1 MFWVWLFCSFIAF
14 LLVYSLA
21 MFKQISPVFKSVI
34 YLDIEPQH
42 GAYSFHWELLVW
54 CIRQQKKRF
63 LVTVFAS
70 VLWRPLMF
78 LLLAPLTTSHSAHWL
93 YFVMTAHVFWFKDSF
108 TNIKPSWINE
118 YRIERVK
125 ESSLSLWWS
134 LENIFRLFGP
144 QYHNTIPECPLKKS
158 GSKSDPVLL

>member
-1 MFWVWLFCSFIAF
+1 MTKWHLVIPMGVAHLVHNAKKVSNLLVVLSSQSFIDF
-14 LLVYSLA
+14 TS
-21 MFKQISPVFKSVI
+21 
-34 YLDIEPQH
+34 D
-42 GAYSFHWELLVW
+42 SFSQLEE
-54 CIRQQKKRF
+54 R
-63 LVTVFAS
+63 
-70 VLWRPLMF
+70 
-78 LLLAPLTTSHSAHWL
+78 
-93 YFVMTAHVFWFKDSF
+93 F